1 MTKQIFR
8 SAQGQSIDLGTIKL
22 RNEHVRAVGNMNV
35 NARGDILNGSNQVIE
50 TKSRQIQKQNARLTN
65 VVDTPVHTSSAAAR
79 RARAAEPADN
89 SSVNND
95 NAIDNTIVVAGP
107 TPVDLDPVV
116 NPSTNNTVTDTT
128 TTGGGLAA
136 AIARS
141 KIVKQEKEKTARQ
154 AAQDNQ
160 GVRRI

>member
-79 RARAAEPADN
+79 RARAAEPVDD
-89 SSVNND
+89 SVNND

-107 TPVDLDPVV
+107 APVDLDPVV
-116 NPSTNNTVTDTT
+116 NPSTNNTATDTT

-154 AAQDNQ
+154 VAQDNQ